1 MAVGVST
8 TPTCLQA
15 RRLSCVTSSAKY
27 DTATGDNGFST
38 VANMPHARLVYD
50 EVGGGWR
57 SEGGGDRLLN
67 G

>member
-50 EVGGGWR
+50 EV
-57 SEGGGDRLLN
+57 EGG
-67 G
+67 